1 MVRAKR
7 LEVSR
12 DDGGGGEAAMHAEY
26 NNPLY
31 EIGTDSRR
39 HNQQLSVVKPNA
51 KPATRQGLAASAPRS
66 GGISKGRIRG
76 STSRKGSVLI
86 GNPGPGLGVSIMVQ
100 RRRGGAHPGEV
111 WADGREE

>member
-1 MVRAKR
+1 MIRSRPERRRPDQDALRSMVRAKR

-31 EIGTDSRR
+31 ETGTDSRR

-76 STSRKGSVLI
+76 STSRKGSVL
-86 GNPGPGLGVSIMVQ
+86 VSWSSSRPSQAV
-100 RRRGGAHPGEV
+100 EL
-111 WADGREE
+111 E